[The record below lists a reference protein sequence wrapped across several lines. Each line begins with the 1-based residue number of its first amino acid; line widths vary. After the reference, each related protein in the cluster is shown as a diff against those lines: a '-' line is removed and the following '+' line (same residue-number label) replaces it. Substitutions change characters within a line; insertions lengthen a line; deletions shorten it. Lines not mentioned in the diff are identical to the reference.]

1 MVHEKLC
8 RMKDLFRRMYAFEAE
23 LQKEWGLSLN
33 EAMALCTLSGG
44 TRNAGEVAAEV
55 GLSES
60 RMSRVLGS
68 LESKGFIH
76 RDVSHD
82 DKRVMLFS
90 LTPAGRE
97 KLDGIQAAGM
107 PFGFCDEAGV
117 GTDAAD
123 ERSASDQG

>member
-23 LQKEWGLSLN
+23 LQRRWGLSLN
-33 EAMALCTLSGG
+33 EAMALCTLSDA
-44 TRNAGEVAAEV
+44 TRSAGDVAAEV

-68 LESKGFIH
+68 LENKGFIH

-90 LTPAGRE
+90 VTPAGRE
-97 KLDGIQAAGM
+97 KLDGIQTAGL
-107 PFGFCDEAGV
+107 PFGLCDEDGR
-117 GTDAAD
+117 GGAAANGPV
-123 ERSASDQG
+123 SQG